1 MARRLPT
8 LKMGGKDARGAFHC
22 TQIKAEIADMHT
34 YSVLLV
40 LTDL

>member
-1 MARRLPT
+1 MACRLPT

-22 TQIKAEIADMHT
+22 AQIKAEIADMNT